1 MIKDMDNGEFTNCN
15 DHCPFISAMLSD
27 KQESVNFIVPLSK
40 LPSNKKN
47 RPMVI
52 NFSYDRSCNLQCP
65 SCRDSLILYKV
76 GENEQLVNIH
86 VGVEKLVDYLL
97 SQDETV
103 VLNITGSGDA
113 FASPTYWQYLK
124 TLSTKNPGNNL
135 KIKLIDLLNEKH
147 EKFGGPYCELVESD
161 QENENLFTIIS
172 KIVGGEKKL
181 ECEIKPYESKGRTGY
196 PNYVLHLKSDDI
208 SEETKGPWSFSEDRL
223 HYVVDFIRDFLF
235 GVRYNK

>member
-1 MIKDMDNGEFTNCN
+1 MKYIKLFE
-15 DHCPFISAMLSD
+15 
-27 KQESVNFIVPLSK
+27 
-40 LPSNKKN
+40 
-47 RPMVI
+47 
-52 NFSYDRSCNLQCP
+52 NFSSEDE
-65 SCRDSLILYKV
+65 D
-76 GENEQLVNIH
+76 
-86 VGVEKLVDYLL
+86 VEAHLAQQYE
-97 SQDETV
+97 DETES
-103 VLNITGSGDA
+103 ID
-113 FASPTYWQYLK
+113 
-124 TLSTKNPGNNL
+124 NL